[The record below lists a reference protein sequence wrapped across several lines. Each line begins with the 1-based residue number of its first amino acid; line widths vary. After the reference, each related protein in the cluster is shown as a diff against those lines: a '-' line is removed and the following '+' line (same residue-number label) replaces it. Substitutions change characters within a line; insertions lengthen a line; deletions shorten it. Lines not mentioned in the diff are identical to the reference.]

1 MQRFLQKAFATT
13 VMFSLLVLPTT
24 VSATSIHSVSIK
36 SKSEQV
42 KALTST
48 EICNAPVST
57 IHSETNIVKKIHN
70 NLFKRKVETEENYQ
84 AVQKGAWVVV
94 YKNGQ
99 RIYHTK
105 GTKQIGKLQDLFILH
120 NGAGPNFEDAL
131 IAVKNPLVKD
141 EYKVFSD
148 LWEKFDDGTYDQNNV
163 DAYDS
168 GVIKLAPQNK
178 IRSKTGH
185 HYACQ
190 VGNKVEVYSL
200 NNYDDMNSGFHMSYS
215 VEGTLRGLIIHNCCP
230 YAVVQKANGQLAVF
244 GFEHRAPNPE
254 VPVFDEITV
263 IDNIK

>member
-1 MQRFLQKAFATT
+1 MQRFLQKMLATT
-13 VMFSLLVLPTT
+13 IMFSLLVLPTT
-24 VSATSIHSVSIK
+24 VSATSEKSVPNK
-36 SKSEQV
+36 SKSVQV
-42 KALTST
+42 KEQTNT
-48 EICNAPVST
+48 VVCNTPIPTVR
-57 IHSETNIVKKIHN
+57 SEANIEKKIHTK
-70 NLFKRKVETEENYQ
+70 LFKKKVETEENYQ
-84 AVQKGAWVVV
+84 AVQKGAGVVV

-105 GTKQIGKLQDLFILH
+105 GMKQIGKVQDLFILH
-120 NGAGPNFEDAL
+120 KGAGPNFEDAL

-148 LWEKFDDGTYDQNNV
+148 LWEKFDDGTFAQNDV

-168 GVIKLAPQNK
+168 GVIKLTPQKK
-178 IRSKTGH
+178 IVSKTGH

-190 VGNKVEVYSL
+190 VGNKVAVYSL

-230 YAVVQKANGQLAVF
+230 YAVVQKPNGQLAVF

-263 IDNIK
+263 IENIK